1 MKLCDIY
8 DRIDAAVP
16 KRLSDEYIAA
26 YGGHDNSGVLIDC
39 GKEIAGA
46 VFSLDFSLGAL
57 ETARRSGKNLL
68 VTHHPAIFY
77 PVSSLQVSDPLG
89 RRLLLAAE
97 SGISVVSMHLNVD
110 CAVGGTDEQLARAAG
125 GTGALP
131 PEEKL
136 TEEGCGYG
144 RIFPVKKQSF
154 AQLCA
159 HLKRELNT
167 QRLFAYGEER
177 VVEKAAS
184 FCGAGADAS
193 ALARAVRA
201 GAQVL
206 ISADIKHNILCD
218 ALECGLNVVQLT
230 HYASENY
237 GFKILYNKLCG
248 GLGVPCEYHEDACM
262 L

>member
-1 MKLCDIY
+1 MKLY
-8 DRIDAAVP
+8 ELYAKIDAAVP
-16 KRLSDEYIAA
+16 KRLSDEYIQT

-39 GKEIAGA
+39 GKEIAG
-46 VFSLDFSLGAL
+46 VLFSLDLSLAAIAAA
-57 ETARRSGKNLL
+57 ERSGRNLI
-68 VTHHPAIFY
+68 VTHHPAIFS
-77 PVSSLQVSDPLG
+77 PVSALRVTDPVG
-89 RRLLLAAE
+89 RRLLAAAE
-97 SGISVVSMHLNVD
+97 KGISVISMHLNVD

-177 VVEKAAS
+177 TVEKAAS

-193 ALARAVRA
+193 AVARAVRA